1 MSSFSAV
8 KETFQGERKD
18 VNAPNDTTL
27 PAGADT
33 GFSVGRGATNFPK
46 KMHEIEK
53 FGL

>member
-33 GFSVGRGATNFPK
+33 GFSVGMGADKFSK
-46 KMHEIEK
+46 KNA
-53 FGL
+53 